1 MFSSEK
7 TVLFPVMFSCPVNQ
21 KKKKK
26 TTTTTKKRYGWSR
39 EVHSKW
45 KVCVL
50 QTVLSDI
57 AVARLVIF
65 FQPKIVEICDQMF

>member
-1 MFSSEK
+1 
-7 TVLFPVMFSCPVNQ
+7 MFSCPVNQ
-21 KKKKK
+21 KKKKQQQQK
-26 TTTTTKKRYGWSR
+26 ERYGWSR

>member
-21 KKKKK
+21 KKKKQQQQK
-26 TTTTTKKRYGWSR
+26 ERYGWSR